1 MEKQDKKQTKKIG
14 GWKLSAETRKRIGD
28 ARRGTHLSEETKKKI
43 SLKNKLAFKE
53 GRKNMRGEN
62 NPFFGKKLT
71 LEHKAKIKETRERI
85 KATWS
90 PEKRERV
97 ERMKEVMN
105 SPHPVCQKCGIVIR
119 RHNKTGMC
127 RGHKNLSIYVKE
139 CAKRNY
145 QENIDERRKKGNAY
159 MARPEIKA
167 KKQTYDMEYRK
178 RNAKKIDARV
188 YEWRKDK
195 KNREPLFRFKE
206 QLKCRMYSAFK
217 ALGEKKPARSMEMLG
232 GTLEEI
238 RTHIETRFTN
248 GMTWEN
254 YGKWHADH
262 VIPLSSAK
270 TEKEMVKLC
279 HYMNLQPLWAIDNLR
294 KGKKINNR
302 P

>member
-1 MEKQDKKQTKKIG
+1 MGKHWT
-14 GWKLSAETRKRIGD
+14 
-28 ARRGTHLSEETKKKI
+28 LSEEAKRNIRNAVIGRRYSEEIKQRARDRWTPEMRKRASKLR
-43 SLKNKLAFKE
+43 SGKN
-53 GRKNMRGEN
+53 NH
-62 NPFFGKKLT
+62 FFGK
-71 LEHKAKIKETRERI
+71 
-85 KATWS
+85 TWS
-90 PEKRERV
+90 PEHRAKIEEARVKLVASYSLEKIERIKKREY
-97 ERMKEVMN
+97 VMN
-105 SPHPVCQKCGIVIR
+105 SPRLVCQKCGVIIR

-127 RGHKNLSIYVKE
+127 REHRIFSITAKE
-139 CAKRNY
+139 EARGKY
-145 QENIDERRKKGNAY
+145 QSNKKERQEKANKYNAQ
-159 MARPEIKA
+159 PEVKA
-167 KKQTYDMEYRK
+167 KKQAYDIEYRK
-178 RNAKKIDARV
+178 RNAKRIDARV